1 MGEKEPCTLI
11 NDNMLIN
18 ECDSNPLT
26 TSQSLAP
33 LRVLLQELRLTSAL
47 STRER
52 EVVAA
57 AVRGLDT
64 KVTAAELGVSPKT
77 IDELWRRVY
86 RKFRCNS
93 RVAVLSRLLASCF
106 RRLARQGP

>member
-1 MGEKEPCTLI
+1 LI
-11 NDNMLIN
+11 NDDISLLN
-18 ECDSNPLT
+18 ECDEHLDQLT

-33 LRVLLQELRLTSAL
+33 LSGLLEELPLTSAL
-47 STRER
+47 SARER

-77 IDELWRRVY
+77 IDELWRRIY

-106 RRLARQGP
+106 RRLAGARTGPSP